1 MRRRAAFWLFPL
13 IAIAVAVFITVFL
26 IQINPSVPKVEISDT
41 DEVLPPKES
50 SGEKSWIEGITN
62 HNDKKYF
69 YPVNEV
75 RLKLDS
81 TDSIAVPEANQTVE

>member
-26 IQINPSVPKVEISDT
+26 FQINPSVPKVEISDT
-41 DEVLPPKES
+41 EEVLPPKES

-62 HNDKKYF
+62 QNDKEYF

-81 TDSIAVPEANQTVE
+81 IGSLSVPETNQTVE